1 MKMKLL
7 LAAFLVFCSFSFCNH
22 VSSASADGDGSDKKG
37 KKEKKKKEKD
47 NKSSASDV
55 RVVSKW
61 DLPEELKEISGIAYM
76 DNNRFACVQDEKGI
90 IFIYNHG
97 SNAIEKQIPF
107 RGAGD
112 YEAIAVNGNTAFV
125 ATADGELFEVNI
137 AGGNTAVKK
146 HKTGLTAAHD
156 VEGLCYDKN
165 NNRLLLAGKND
176 DPANKNYKGI
186 YAFDLASKSFNQT
199 PVFKI
204 EKGDLQL
211 KNDGGKKNDVMPSE
225 IGLHPLTNEIYIT
238 DGPNAR
244 LLILNSHGKVSRLLD
259 LGKSFAQPEGI
270 AFSPGGEIFIS
281 NEGSKGTGNIMQ
293 IEIR

>member
-1 MKMKLL
+1 MKINFAISGIIML
-7 LAAFLVFCSFSFCNH
+7 CSFSFCNQI
-22 VSSASADGDGSDKKG
+22 SSANADVDGSDKKG
-37 KKEKKKKEKD
+37 KKEKKKKDKH
-47 NKSSASDV
+47 KQSSASDV
-55 RVVSKW
+55 SVVAKW
-61 DLPEELKEISGIAYM
+61 DLPEELEEISGIAYM

-90 IFIYNHG
+90 IFIYNHR

-112 YEAIAVNGNTAFV
+112 YEAIAVNGNTAYV

-176 DPANKNYKGI
+176 DPANKNYKGV
-186 YAFDLASKSFNQT
+186 YAFDLASGSFNQT
-199 PVFKI
+199 PVYKI
-204 EKGDLQL
+204 QKDDPQL
-211 KNDGGKKNDVMPSE
+211 TGSGGRKSDVMPSE
-225 IGLHPLTNEIYIT
+225 IAIHPLTNEIYIT

-244 LLILNSHGKVSRLLD
+244 LLILSSAGKVSRLLE

-270 AFSPGGEIFIS
+270 AFSPAGDIFIS
-281 NEGSKGTGNIMQ
+281 NEGSKGTGNIIQ
-293 IEIR
+293 VEIR